1 MRAAVVTFTLPPGVR
16 REGGHPAALN
26 GAVLT
31 LYAPP
36 GGCQHRSSRGS
47 RRACSPQ
54 LSSPARPPLRGQQ
67 TGVMPGEGQSP
78 RLCPPGMTLSGHRAG
93 ATGTTGG
100 LRAPDGPQAAG
111 RPGPP
116 APARYTGQQD
126 GRGPRNSAVPGSQ
139 RGHPQ
144 RWPAWVRTA
153 RTDAAGAPF
162 PFCITASP
170 IRFSL
175 AVGTS
180 DSRQDDAGAGM
191 LVADGSVAG
200 VPVAG
205 AVGVVVSAGV
215 VGGAVGDCHSGCPE
229 CQSL

>member
-1 MRAAVVTFTLPPGVR
+1 MSAQALTGVAPSLFSPAQFAGAAPPQGAAD
-16 REGGHPAALN
+16 GGHAGR
-26 GAVLT
+26 GAI
-31 LYAPP
+31 APIQP
-36 GGCQHRSSRGS
+36 
-47 RRACSPQ
+47 
-54 LSSPARPPLRGQQ
+54 
-67 TGVMPGEGQSP
+67 
-78 RLCPPGMTLSGHRAG
+78 CPPGMTLSGHRAG